1 MSAVSSPKKAERDE
15 RDLSAP
21 AEDNE
26 WKGKRDPG
34 NTEFCWPYLWFRYLS
49 FFVRLTAGEF
59 QYQKTWVQQIHS
71 EVTGLRALLLKY
83 KKCI

>member
-1 MSAVSSPKKAERDE
+1 MSEKEKETQEILNSVGPICGLDI
-15 RDLSAP
+15 
-21 AEDNE
+21 
-26 WKGKRDPG
+26 
-34 NTEFCWPYLWFRYLS
+34 YL
-49 FFVRLTAGEF
+49 FVRLTAGEF